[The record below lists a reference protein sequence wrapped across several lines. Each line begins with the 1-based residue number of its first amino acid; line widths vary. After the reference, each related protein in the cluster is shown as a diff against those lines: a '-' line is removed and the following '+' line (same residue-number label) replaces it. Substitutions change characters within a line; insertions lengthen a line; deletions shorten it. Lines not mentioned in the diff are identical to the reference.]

1 MKVFRN
7 SISMIA
13 LAGVLVFPALASAGS
28 WDIDPAHSEIGFKVR
43 HMMVSNVR
51 GSFHDVTGVLEFDE
65 ADVTRSSVDVTI
77 VAGSIDTGVEKRD
90 KHLRSPDF
98 FDVEKYPSLSFR
110 SKKVQVVADG
120 VFKVTGDLTI
130 HGVTREV
137 VLDVEGLDHQAKD
150 PWGNTIMGATATTK
164 INRKDYGLTWNKALE
179 TGGVL
184 VGDEISITLEIEL
197 KKRTGK

>member
-1 MKVFRN
+1 MKSPKTLLIAAAAIGLVVSASSVF
-7 SISMIA
+7 
-13 LAGVLVFPALASAGS
+13 AGT

-51 GSFHDVTGVLEFDE
+51 GSFQEVKGALEFDE
-65 ADVTRSSVDVTI
+65 ADITRSSIDVTI
-77 VAGSIDTGVEKRD
+77 VAASIDTGVKKRD

-98 FDVEKYPSLSFR
+98 FDVEKYTALTFR
-110 SKKVQVVADG
+110 SKNVQVISDG
-120 VFKVTGDLTI
+120 VFKVIGDLTI

-137 VLDVEGLDHQAKD
+137 VLDVEGLTHQAKD
-150 PWGNTIMGATATTK
+150 PWGNTVTGATAMTK

-184 VGDEISITLEIEL
+184 VGDEISITLEVEL
-197 KKRTGK
+197 KKRSP

>member
-1 MKVFRN
+1 MKSLKNLLIAAAAIGLVVSASSVF
-7 SISMIA
+7 A
-13 LAGVLVFPALASAGS
+13 ET

-51 GSFHDVTGVLEFDE
+51 GSFHEVRGALEFDE
-65 ADVTRSSVDVTI
+65 ADITRSSIDVTI
-77 VAGSIDTGVEKRD
+77 VTASIDTGVEKRD

-98 FDVEKYPSLSFR
+98 FDVEKYPALTFR
-110 SKKVQVVADG
+110 SKNVQVISDG
-120 VFKVTGDLTI
+120 VFEVAGDLTI

-137 VLDVEGLDHQAKD
+137 VLDVEGLTHQAKD
-150 PWGNTIMGATATTK
+150 PRGNTVMGATATTK

-184 VGDEISITLEIEL
+184 VGDEISITLEVEL
-197 KKRTGK
+197 KKRSP